1 MERLTRPEKLDI
13 DPQSATAFK
22 AFNFW
27 LLNFENF
34 LRLIEVEEDNQRLTA
49 LLSMVSL
56 RVYEN
61 IQDETTYTAAIKVL
75 KELYNQPVNRVH
87 ARLVLASRK
96 QQPNESSRAYL
107 QVLKALGKDC
117 NCVDKT
123 AAEITNDLVR
133 DAYVARL
140 RSNEV
145 RLRLLEQGVEK
156 LEDVAR
162 IAITM
167 EDAALKSTELSRDW
181 TPRSDIEN
189 HLKMEVDWVKKFL
202 FVLVFLQLSIHC
214 ITSDICST
222 HIILPGPK
230 GEQGEKGDI
239 GEPGKTGKLGPLG
252 LIGRKDPAYPF
263 LQLKPTS
270 PGLAG
275 EPGQKGENGQRGKI
289 GPIGAK
295 GRFCD
300 CGRYRKIV
308 GQMDIN
314 IARLNN
320 TMRFVKNVIAGI
332 KETEEKFYLIVKEG
346 KNYNAALVH
355 CKTRG
360 GSLAMPK
367 DEETNSLIAAYV
379 NKTGL
384 SRVFIG
390 VNDLEKE
397 KQFMYTDSTP
407 LQNYSHWRPGEPN
420 NAFGGEDCVEMVSDG
435 GWNDVECHLTIYFVC
450 EFLKKIS

>member
-75 KELYNQPVNRVH
+75 KGLYDQPVNRVH

-96 QQPNESSRAYL
+96 QQPGESSRAYL

-133 DAYVARL
+133 DAYVAGL

-181 TPRSDIEN
+181 TPRSDAPCRN
-189 HLKMEVDWVKKFL
+189 
-202 FVLVFLQLSIHC
+202 
-214 ITSDICST
+214 
-222 HIILPGPK
+222 
-230 GEQGEKGDI
+230 
-239 GEPGKTGKLGPLG
+239 
-252 LIGRKDPAYPF
+252 R
-263 LQLKPTS
+263 
-270 PGLAG
+270 
-275 EPGQKGENGQRGKI
+275 R
-289 GPIGAK
+289 
-295 GRFCD
+295 
-300 CGRYRKIV
+300 
-308 GQMDIN
+308 
-314 IARLNN
+314 
-320 TMRFVKNVIAGI
+320 
-332 KETEEKFYLIVKEG
+332 
-346 KNYNAALVH
+346 
-355 CKTRG
+355 
-360 GSLAMPK
+360 
-367 DEETNSLIAAYV
+367 TNSTPMTRATLPKNDRGIERRS
-379 NKTGL
+379 
-384 SRVFIG
+384 SRTRRARWRHHSSDPNPGTTAV
-390 VNDLEKE
+390 
-397 KQFMYTDSTP
+397 TP
-407 LQNYSHWRPGEPN
+407 
-420 NAFGGEDCVEMVSDG
+420 DG
-435 GWNDVECHLTIYFVC
+435 QTP
-450 EFLKKIS
+450 

>member
-230 GEQGEKGDI
+230 G
-239 GEPGKTGKLGPLG
+239 
-252 LIGRKDPAYPF
+252 
-263 LQLKPTS
+263 
-270 PGLAG
+270 LAG

-295 GRFCD
+295 GDKGNRGYPGPPGTKGQPGRFCD